1 MKEYLNNAKK
11 RFFLSL
17 GKYTFSPILQSS
29 VALALDYYED
39 LKNGGEKEPLTI
51 SFPSKESAALWIS
64 VQYLINLFFENY
76 FYQSENRIKELGL
89 KRGDKIDIFSTTA
102 IFQGIENET
111 GKLIISFADG
121 IQAFSAFRNSQFINL
136 ARKNMVNNYKHYCK
150 KKENFINKRKALTQV
165 LGLDLNPNFEA
176 LHSKV
181 ILISGRGKAGLFKNI
196 LKELIVYD
204 ESLADTIL
212 LDKNLLIFPDFN
224 CFEGLV
230 KPDLDKN
237 TDFFI
242 KAVRQ
247 SILQIQIDN
256 DEVMN
261 LKEDILK
268 SIDYSL
274 KTEIFVDT
282 YQKLVNLLLDIDPL
296 ESLGIKLQNLFKY
309 HPGIEQSLLT
319 GLSAIIINEVQ
330 FLNEYPKTIQ
340 YLLNLKIP
348 VIVIGDRVISDF
360 KELDIYKTVFNSEE
374 FKNSFRFMWE
384 QDKIKHLSLEYDDGS
399 KYIDHNINNLAL
411 QSSVQKVEI
420 IEFGENSFDNIF
432 SFFESR
438 NFLDELTEYELL
450 QKGFY
455 QLLRPTL
462 YMIKN
467 SLKGS
472 NGCNYIKHI
481 ESFENIF
488 KESSNGLT
496 DSIIYRVQKEICEL
510 KSYCLAS
517 NQPKEFQAS
526 ISDSFFQDV
535 CIEGDNYTIPCAVNS
550 DKVSHY
556 NCINENLKS
565 ITFIGYPYREYYF
578 KHIEGSVFTKI
589 LPSVKILL
597 NECESAITKG
607 FLFRKFKLGF
617 FIEKYPDSISHLD
630 NQRIKTTEQIHSKLK
645 QLFIEEKSNNN
656 EEIENIADE
665 FDGFERM
672 LNDIRYSEYN
682 SSSKPS
688 EENGRYLLN
697 CNVLHFENASYLFL
711 PHKWKIL
718 LLKESHTGVFN
729 SLDCRIN
736 DIAVGDIAVVVNV
749 SRKSISKYLEKSG
762 LMSIYL
768 QTLDIWKN
776 ILHEEYAKN
785 NDINKLVKN
794 LQQANDEN
802 NLSGSPEIYN
812 ILRWLHDEMI
822 LAPAFENLEMIL
834 ALKFPKGDLELKAKE
849 ILGAKKII
857 LKAKNRLDRA
867 VKEKLSRTITVSN
880 KDLEDNFQ
888 IEVEGVQVKGQ
899 KAEIIGIEKRKDL
912 IIEYHST
919 MKFYK

>member
-1 MKEYLNNAKK
+1 MKEYLNSAKK
-11 RFFLSL
+11 RFFLTL

-29 VALALDYYED
+29 VALALDYSED
-39 LKNGGEKEPLTI
+39 LKNGGKKEPLTI
-51 SFPSKESAALWIS
+51 SFPSKGGSAALWIS

-102 IFQGIENET
+102 IFQGIDNKT

-121 IQAFSAFRNSQFINL
+121 VLAFSAFRNSQFINL

-150 KKENFINKRKALTQV
+150 KKESFINKRKALTLI

-230 KPDLDKN
+230 SPDLDKN

-242 KAVRQ
+242 KAVQ
-247 SILQIQIDN
+247 SILQFQIDN
-256 DEVMN
+256 DEVTN

-268 SIDYSL
+268 SIDSSL
-274 KTEIFVDT
+274 KTELFVDT
-282 YQKLVNLLLDIDPL
+282 YQKLVNLLLETDSF
-296 ESLGIKLQNLFKY
+296 ESIGIKLQNLLKY
-309 HPGIEQSLLT
+309 HPGIEQGLLNN
-319 GLSAIIINEVQ
+319 LSAVIINEVQ
-330 FLNEYPKTIQ
+330 FLNEYPETIQ
-340 YLLNLKIP
+340 YLLNLNIP
-348 VIVIGDRVISDF
+348 VIVIGDRVISEF
-360 KELDIYKTVFNSEE
+360 KELDVYKTVFNSEE
-374 FKNSFRFMWE
+374 FKNSYRFIWE

-420 IEFGENSFDNIF
+420 IEFGKNRFDNIF

-438 NFLDELTEYELL
+438 TFLDELAEYELL

-467 SLKGS
+467 SLEGS

-488 KESSNGLT
+488 KESSSGLT
-496 DSIIYRVQKEICEL
+496 DSIIYRVQKELCEL

-517 NQPKEFQAS
+517 NQPKEFEAS
-526 ISDSFFQDV
+526 ISDLFFQDI
-535 CIEGDNYTIPCAVNS
+535 CIEEDGHTIPYALNS

-556 NCINENLKS
+556 NCINDDLKS
-565 ITFIGYPYREYYF
+565 ITFTGYPYREYYF

-607 FLFRKFKLGF
+607 FLFRKFKFGF

-656 EEIENIADE
+656 EEIENIVDE

-682 SSSKPS
+682 GSSKYS

-697 CNVLHFENASYLFL
+697 CNVLHCENAKYLFL

-736 DIAVGDIAVVVNV
+736 DIAVGNIAVVVNV

-762 LMSIYL
+762 SVSIYL

-776 ILHEEYAKN
+776 ILYEEYAKN

-794 LQQANDEN
+794 LHHANVEN
-802 NLSGSPEIYN
+802 NLSGRPEIYN

-834 ALKFPKGDLELKAKE
+834 ALKYPKEDIELKAKE
-849 ILGAKKII
+849 ILGAKRII
-857 LKAKNRLDRA
+857 LNAKNRLDRA
-867 VKEKLSRTITVSN
+867 VKDKLSRIITVSN

-888 IEVEGVQVKGQ
+888 IEVEGIQVKVQ
-899 KAEIIGIEKRKDL
+899 KAGIIGVEKRKDL
-912 IIEYHST
+912 LIEYHST